1 MAYSLV
7 THRDCDLS
15 FHGFPLDFWTL
26 FRIPADVWVD
36 QHVFNGTRPII
47 GISDNRIDERKDSV
61 NPSAYWI
68 YQCRG
73 KEFSALQKARLLT
86 PPIRSVTTNYCI
98 EAHAEL
104 RCYRH
109 TFYMWLADSNPS
121 PHDFW
126 VGRLVKK
133 GVHTPKLITICLWSS
148 VDALKLLD
156 GYPDTPFLC

>member
-1 MAYSLV
+1 
-7 THRDCDLS
+7 
-15 FHGFPLDFWTL
+15 
-26 FRIPADVWVD
+26 
-36 QHVFNGTRPII
+36 PII

-126 VGRLVKK
+126 VGFYKFFFL
-133 GVHTPKLITICLWSS
+133 KLISFPVLHCLIFIDMKYS
-148 VDALKLLD
+148 AFRRHI
-156 GYPDTPFLC
+156 GYLAFSHWTQSLN